1 MKTVF
6 FLFALLSFSY
16 VSSQASSTR
25 LIGNGVASTSSK
37 LLYDFESLEVEGPFQ
52 VYLTYGSVAEV
63 TIEADQNLI
72 SSIDIC
78 QKENKLVVRADERIQ
93 ANSILVLYITVQNLT
108 EMEFK
113 NVFSVEAT
121 NTLWSNELT
130 VNMETMGNTILD
142 LICNKLFVE
151 LSGAGN
157 LELSG
162 EVNEVSVVNKGIGTI
177 KTRNL
182 KTNNISTEKNTHP
195 LNIQVKQSG
204 SDKEILFLPV
214 VINHTVRP

>member
-78 QKENKLVVRADERIQ
+78 QTDNKLVVRADERIQ

-121 NTLWSNELT
+121 NTLWSNEMT
-130 VNMETMGNTILD
+130 VHMETMGNTILD

-214 VINHTVRP
+214 VINHAVRP